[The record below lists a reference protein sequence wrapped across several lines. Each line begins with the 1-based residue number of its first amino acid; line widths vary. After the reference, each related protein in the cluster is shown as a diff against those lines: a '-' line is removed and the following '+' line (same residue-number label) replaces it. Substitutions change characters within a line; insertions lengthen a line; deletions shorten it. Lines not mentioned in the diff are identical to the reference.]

1 METLPENT
9 GHELE
14 GGGNP
19 QTNFGI
25 IPLKE
30 RLGGMKSFEQLY
42 NEIAPG
48 LTNYLVGSGS
58 TYATACDIV
67 QETFVRLWKRRD
79 ELMDDDAQIRGLVY
93 TIARNYRID
102 LARKTG
108 REVLQEEITDA
119 TVRSDREIASPLSAP
134 RPGEA
139 EDENAALRRRL
150 LAALAELPPTLREA
164 FTLFQIARL
173 SIREIARQ
181 TNVTES
187 NVKVRIHRAKMQ
199 LRERLKS

>member
-1 METLPENT
+1 MPRKE
-9 GHELE
+9 
-14 GGGNP
+14 
-19 QTNFGI
+19 
-25 IPLKE
+25 E
-30 RLGGMKSFEQLY
+30 RLDGMKGFEQLY

-58 TYATACDIV
+58 SYATACDIV
-67 QETFVRLWKRRD
+67 QETFVRVWKRRD

-102 LARKTG
+102 IVRKTG
-108 REVLQEEITDA
+108 REVLQEEITDEA
-119 TVRSDREIASPLSAP
+119 AQGDREVASPFSAP

-150 LAALAELPPTLREA
+150 LAALAALPPTLREA